1 MTSLHNRLFLAG
13 PVLDI
18 FRRGFRPLHHARV
31 EAVLINAIA
40 RETPPMVYVDDAIW
54 NWQGLK
60 WCHLLADDIDELHG
74 FAARLGISRASYQG
88 PPKTTAPHY
97 DLTGFER
104 VRALALGA
112 KPCSRQEIVAV
123 FRVLRVA
130 GGKRTRK

>member
-1 MTSLHNRLFLAG
+1 MTSLHNRLFLVG
-13 PVLDI
+13 TVLDI
-18 FRRGFRPLHHARV
+18 FRPVFGRCPPGQSGRTFDPTP
-31 EAVLINAIA
+31 
-40 RETPPMVYVDDAIW
+40 RENSRMVYVDDAIW

-104 VRALALGA
+104 ARALALGA

-130 GGKRTRK
+130 GGKRTRR